1 MNTKF
6 NFLEKILLELDLK
19 LSMVFAPKEFG
30 KNYRKHKGLYC
41 FSPFERKRIAMISR
55 RATNMFNV

>member
-6 NFLEKILLELDLK
+6 NFLEKILLELDYQLNM
-19 LSMVFAPKEFG
+19 LFAPTEFG
-30 KNYRKHKGLYC
+30 KNYRKYKGFYY
-41 FSPFERKRIAMISR
+41 FSPFERKRVAMISR